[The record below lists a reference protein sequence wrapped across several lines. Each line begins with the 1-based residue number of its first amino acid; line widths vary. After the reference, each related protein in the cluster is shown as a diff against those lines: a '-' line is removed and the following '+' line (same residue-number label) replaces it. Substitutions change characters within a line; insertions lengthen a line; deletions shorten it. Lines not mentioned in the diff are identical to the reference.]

1 MKHLPSAKSPFWQ
14 MLFAAQFFILAY
26 LLIIGELSIG
36 NGTYSMGITIPFSI
50 LALVAIF
57 FTTTALALI
66 AIRNYNKTHP
76 KNKISL
82 TQVRPAELNDDDER
96 LTGVTA
102 RATRNVYIYHN
113 LALPILGLALLF
125 VQPTLSTTIILIGI
139 LTMGHYVA
147 YWIGIKPALQD

>member
-1 MKHLPSAKSPFWQ
+1 
-14 MLFAAQFFILAY
+14 MLFAAQFFIFAY

>member
-1 MKHLPSAKSPFWQ
+1 

>member
-1 MKHLPSAKSPFWQ
+1 
-14 MLFAAQFFILAY
+14 MLFAAQFFIFAY
-26 LLIIGELSIG
+26 LLIIGELNIG